1 MARTARTTEYTPDA
15 SINRIVEGTRIEGE
29 IQCESNIRI
38 DGVFVGTLR
47 TAGRLVIGP
56 KGSVQGQVNCEDC
69 ELEGRLEGDITVTK
83 LLSLKA
89 KSRLEGDVAYG
100 QLSVEPGAEVVGTC
114 RLVTPNPSS
123 AAKANTKAPA
133 TSSTKSSSG
142 PAPMKATA

>member
-1 MARTARTTEYTPDA
+1 MARNARSPEFTPDL

-29 IQCESNIRI
+29 ILCESNIRI
-38 DGVFVGTLR
+38 DGVFVGILR

-56 KGSVQGQVNCEDC
+56 KGQVQGQVTCADC

-100 QLSVEPGAEVVGTC
+100 QFSVEPGAEVVGTC
-114 RLVTPNPSS
+114 RLVTVAPPKQQPAQKPGHQNAAQQKPSE
-123 AAKANTKAPA
+123 KLKT
-133 TSSTKSSSG
+133 TT
-142 PAPMKATA
+142 